1 MRNFFVDMVWPSV
14 ARPAGLVLVHF
25 GIFTL
30 VVVSVIEVFLTS
42 AGIVREIGNVKR
54 NLLAAALVA
63 ALVPATCV
71 VFWGYRAVMAQLRL
85 LVRGMQQCS
94 RNRKNQ

>member
-1 MRNFFVDMVWPSV
+1 MVWPSV